1 VRRREFIKI
10 TVGSVLAWPL
20 AARAQQP
27 DRKAR
32 IGVLMNR
39 SADNPEGQARL
50 SAFQQ
55 ALLQF
60 GWSTGQN
67 AQIDIRWGEDD
78 VDLESKYAT
87 ELVALAPD
95 IVMASG
101 TLSVAALRRAS
112 RALPVVFVGV
122 TDPVGAGFVDSL
134 AKPGG
139 NVTGFMIYEFSFGAK
154 RLELL
159 NQIAPTVERVAVLR
173 DAANSAATAEFAAI
187 QAAAQSL
194 RLEATPI
201 DSGRDLNEIERAITA
216 FVRYPNSGLIL
227 TPSSAATVL
236 GNYIVALAAKQR
248 VPAVYPFRYMV
259 TDGGLTSLG
268 PNVVDQCRLAAGYVD
283 RILKGE
289 KPATL
294 PVQAPTKYELVINL
308 RTAKALDLDVSPT
321 LVARADEVI
330 E

>member
-1 VRRREFIKI
+1 MRRRQFIKI

-50 SAFQQ
+50 SAFQH

-78 VDLESKYAT
+78 VDLESKYAA

-95 IVMASG
+95 VVMASG

-112 RALPVVFVGV
+112 RALPIVFVGV
-122 TDPVGAGFVDSL
+122 TDPVGAGFVDSM

-139 NVTGFMIYEFSFGAK
+139 NVTGFMIYEYSFGAK

-159 NQIAPTVERVAVLR
+159 NQIAPTVKRVAVLR
-173 DAANSAATAEFAAI
+173 DAANSAAIAEFAAI

-201 DSGRDLNEIERAITA
+201 DSGRNEIERAITP
-216 FVRYPNSGLIL
+216 FVRYLNSGLIL

-236 GNYIVALAAKQR
+236 GNYILALAAKQR

-283 RILKGE
+283 RILRGE

-321 LVARADEVI
+321 LLARADEVI